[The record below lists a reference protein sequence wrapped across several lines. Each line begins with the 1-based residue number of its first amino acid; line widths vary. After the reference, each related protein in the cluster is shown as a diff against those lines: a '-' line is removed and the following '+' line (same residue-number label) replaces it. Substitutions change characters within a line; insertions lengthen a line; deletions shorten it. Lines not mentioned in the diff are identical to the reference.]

1 MNSGQEKFMQ
11 FILQSVKEENAEKA
25 KELLEENFAK
35 QNNGTFDLI
44 YLDSFITDMLELVK
58 EDQKQQ
64 VLGIMQN
71 FKQQM
76 IKE

>member
-1 MNSGQEKFMQ
+1 MNSGQEKFMK
-11 FILQSVKEENAEKA
+11 FISQSVKEEKVEQA
-25 KELLEENFAK
+25 KVLLEESFAK
-35 QNNGTFDLI
+35 QNDGTFDLI
-44 YLDSFITDMLELVK
+44 YLDSFIADMLELVK

>member
-25 KELLEENFAK
+25 KELLEESFAK

>member
-1 MNSGQEKFMQ
+1 MNSGQEKFMK
-11 FILQSVKEENAEKA
+11 FILQSVKEEKVEQA
-25 KELLEENFAK
+25 KVLLEESFAK
-35 QNNGTFDLI
+35 QNDGTFDLI
-44 YLDSFITDMLELVK
+44 YLDSFIADMLELVK